1 MAKENKGADKA
12 KNSIIDMINNLDGS
26 VSDNLKNA
34 NTMEAEV
41 REMAESKMKEE
52 EKKEKADELVRITKR
67 AVYTN
72 VRLCIEAKYTKDT
85 KEVMDTARNKSL
97 ALLNDLKEG
106 KITAVQYENELEKM
120 IDEQI
125 KEVSKCGEERRNNMK
140 ELNNSYVGGQYY
152 SFAWNNPFNRLNR
165 AIENQKN

>member
-1 MAKENKGADKA
+1 MAKENKGAEKA

-41 REMAESKMKEE
+41 REMAENKMKEE

-97 ALLNDLKEG
+97 TLLNDLKEG

-125 KEVSKCGEERRNNMK
+125 KEVSKCGEARRNDMK
-140 ELNNSYVGGQYY
+140 ELNNSYVGGGYY
-152 SFAWNNPFNRLNR
+152 SFTWSNPFNRLNR

>member
-52 EKKEKADELVRITKR
+52 EKKEKAEELVRITKR

-85 KEVMDTARNKSL
+85 KEVMDTARNK
-97 ALLNDLKEG
+97 
-106 KITAVQYENELEKM
+106 
-120 IDEQI
+120 
-125 KEVSKCGEERRNNMK
+125 
-140 ELNNSYVGGQYY
+140 
-152 SFAWNNPFNRLNR
+152 
-165 AIENQKN
+165 

>member
-1 MAKENKGADKA
+1 MAKEKTAEKA
-12 KNSIIDMINNLDGS
+12 KNSIIEMINNLDGS

-41 REMAESKMKEE
+41 REMAENKMKEE
-52 EKKEKADELVRITKR
+52 EKKEKANELIRITKR

-85 KEVMDTARNKSL
+85 KEIMDTARNKSL

-106 KITAVQYENELEKM
+106 KITATKYESELEKM

-125 KEVSKCGEERRNNMK
+125 KEVSKCGDARREDMK
-140 ELNNSYVGGQYY
+140 ELNNSYVGSAYW
-152 SFAWNNPFNRLNR
+152 SFSWSNPFNRLNR

>member
-1 MAKENKGADKA
+1 MAKEKGAEKA

-41 REMAESKMKEE
+41 REMAENKMKEE

-97 ALLNDLKEG
+97 ELLNDLKEG
-106 KITAVQYENELEKM
+106 KITASQYETSLEKM

-125 KEVSKCGEERRNNMK
+125 KEVAKCGDARRADMK
-140 ELNNSYVGGQYY
+140 ELNSSYVGGQYY
-152 SFAWNNPFNRLNR
+152 SYAWSNPFNRLNR

>member
-1 MAKENKGADKA
+1 MAKENKGAEKA
-12 KNSIIDMINNLDGS
+12 KISIIDMINNLDGN

-34 NTMEAEV
+34 NVMEAEV
-41 REMAESKMKEE
+41 REMAENKMKEE
-52 EKKEKADELVRITKR
+52 ERKEKAEELIRMTKR

-85 KEVMDTARNKSL
+85 KEIMDAARNKSL
-97 ALLNDLKEG
+97 AMLNELKEG
-106 KITAVQYENELEKM
+106 KITTAQYENNLEKM

-125 KEVSKCGEERRNNMK
+125 KEVSKCGDTRRADLK

-152 SFAWNNPFNRLNR
+152 SYNWNNPFTRLNR

>member
-1 MAKENKGADKA
+1 MAKEKAAEKA
-12 KNSIIDMINNLDGS
+12 KNSIIEMINNLDGS
-26 VSDNLKNA
+26 VSDNLKSA

-41 REMAESKMKEE
+41 REMAENKMKEE
-52 EKKEKADELVRITKR
+52 EKKEKADELIRITKR

-85 KEVMDTARNKSL
+85 KEIMDTARNKSL

-106 KITAVQYENELEKM
+106 KITATKYESELEKM

-125 KEVSKCGEERRNNMK
+125 KEVSKCGDARREDMK
-140 ELNNSYVGGQYY
+140 ELNNSYVGSAYW
-152 SFAWNNPFNRLNR
+152 SFAWSNPFNRLNR